1 MNLSM
6 MSCMIGSSL
15 PPSETI
21 EAARYANIDAVDW
34 ITCHN
39 TPAKELKKMSDDAGL
54 KIVAYTDFA
63 WKFQDGRE
71 DWKDEYR
78 TIFDNA
84 AALNAP
90 VVMIPPF
97 AIKGKDLKEGFKAW
111 KDYYCEVTEEAKKY
125 PFTLTLESTGMAT
138 SPVVTGEE
146 VLEILQAAPGLKV
159 TFDEGNTSTACDPLK
174 AYDLLKDHV
183 VHFHLKDWLIY
194 DSPAEGTFPNRDGRH
209 RANIIIGEGML
220 DLKAFWDIVLPEQ
233 KKNCYVNLETF
244 DFTGK
249 TSKKESIKK
258 VADLLRNW

>member
-6 MSCMIGSSL
+6 MSCMIGCGL

-21 EAARYANIDAVDW
+21 EAAKYADIDAVDW

-39 TPAKELKKMSDDAGL
+39 TPAKELKKLSDDAGL

-63 WKFQDGRE
+63 TKFQNGEDGWE
-71 DWKDEYR
+71 DEYR
-78 TIFDNA
+78 TMFDNA
-84 AALNAP
+84 ATLGAP

-97 AIKGKDLKEGFKAW
+97 AIKDKSLSEAYKLWKEYYVKA
-111 KDYYCEVTEEAKKY
+111 TEEAKNY

-138 SPVVTGEE
+138 SPIVTGEE

-174 AYDLLKDHV
+174 AYALIKDYV

-194 DSPAEGTFPNRDGRH
+194 DEPAEGTFPNRDGRH
-209 RANIIIGEGML
+209 RANIIIGEGDL
-220 DLKAFWDIVLPEQ
+220 DLKAFWDIVTPEQ

-249 TSKKESIKK
+249 MPKKEAMKK